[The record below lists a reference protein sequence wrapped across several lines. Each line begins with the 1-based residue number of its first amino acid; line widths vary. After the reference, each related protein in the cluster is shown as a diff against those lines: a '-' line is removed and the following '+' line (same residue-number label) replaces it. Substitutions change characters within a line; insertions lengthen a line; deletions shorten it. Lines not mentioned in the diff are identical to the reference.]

1 MNNEKTGALI
11 AAIRKELG
19 LTQEQL
25 GEKLYVTGKAVS
37 KWERGVSAPGIDLLE
52 PLARVLGITVTE
64 LLAGERVE
72 QEELNQTAQ
81 QLALQ
86 MLRRERRLFYR
97 TLACAAAVCLLV
109 LVFVMELW
117 GPVIFQRGNPV
128 PYLLAAARLSEERPY
143 VLVENRG
150 GDVYISKRGPCPALF
165 AMVEDTRQVTF
176 TEQAGSG
183 WLFSNGR
190 DVLCVSSEVY
200 WRYFTV
206 WQVPDRTL
214 QSP

>member
-1 MNNEKTGALI
+1 MDMKKTGELI
-11 AAIRKELG
+11 AAIRKEKG

-25 GEKLYVTGKAVS
+25 GERLYVTGKAVS
-37 KWERGVSAPGIDLLE
+37 KWERGAGAPGVDLLE
-52 PLARVLGITVTE
+52 RLARELDITVTE

-72 QEELNQTAQ
+72 GEDLNEKAQ
-81 QLALQ
+81 QLALA

-97 TLACAAAVCLLV
+97 TLACAAALCLLV

-128 PYLLAAARLSEERPY
+128 PYLAAALRLSEERPY
-143 VLVENRG
+143 VLVESRG
-150 GDVYISKRGPCPALF
+150 QDVYITKRGACPALF
-165 AMVEDTRQVTF
+165 ELVEDTRQVTF
-176 TEQAGSG
+176 VEQAGSG
-183 WLFSNGR
+183 WLFSNGA
-190 DVLCVSSEVY
+190 DTLCVTSEIY